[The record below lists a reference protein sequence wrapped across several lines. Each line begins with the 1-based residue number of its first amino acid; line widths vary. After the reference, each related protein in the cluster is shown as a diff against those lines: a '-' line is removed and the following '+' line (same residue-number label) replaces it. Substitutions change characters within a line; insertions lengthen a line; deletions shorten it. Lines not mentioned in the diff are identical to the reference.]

1 MGSAH
6 DYPAQGVLSCHNLFD
21 ATMNLNPRRPT
32 PNTFGSSQVLLCR
45 DGLTVSTV
53 TLSAGRSFGSHAHQL
68 DQLCVVLQGQYEES
82 CEARRVSLYPGSVVW
97 RRAGKLHTNTVGAEE
112 VQAILADIEP
122 QRSRQRTLS
131 SIGPAAYFV
140 PGTFD
145 EIHRELLHET
155 HRSDPASHLA
165 MEALVC
171 LLAARVSRHGKVP
184 NAAMPEWLFQAMELI
199 RSQYSR
205 NLSLSEIAAASGVH
219 RVTLAV
225 AFRHYLGRSV
235 GTYITDLRVAHAR
248 RELQATHRPIAEIA
262 QEAGFYDE
270 SHMGRVFRRRFRV
283 APGALRSHPN

>member
-1 MGSAH
+1 
-6 DYPAQGVLSCHNLFD
+6 
-21 ATMNLNPRRPT
+21 MNLQHNPPRPT

-53 TLSAGRSFGSHAHQL
+53 TLRAGRRFASHAHQL
-68 DQLCVVLQGQYEES
+68 DQLCVVLQGHYEES
-82 CEARRVSLYPGSVVW
+82 CEASRVSLHPGSVVW

-112 VQAILADIEP
+112 VQAILVDIEP
-122 QRSRQRTLS
+122 QRSRQLTLS
-131 SIGPAAYFV
+131 SMGPAAYFV

-145 EIHRELLHET
+145 EIHLELLHET

-171 LLAARVSRHGKVP
+171 LLAARVIRHGKLP
-184 NAAMPEWLFQAMELI
+184 NAAVPEWLFQAMELI

-205 NLSLSEIAAASGVH
+205 SLSLSEIAAASGVH

-235 GTYITDLRVAHAR
+235 GTYITDLRVDHAR

-270 SHMGRVFRRRFRV
+270 SHMGRVFRRRFGV
-283 APGALRSHPN
+283 SPGALRSHPN

>member
-1 MGSAH
+1 
-6 DYPAQGVLSCHNLFD
+6 
-21 ATMNLNPRRPT
+21 MNLQHNPPRLT
-32 PNTFGSSQVLLCR
+32 PNTLGSSQVLLCR

-53 TLSAGRSFGSHAHQL
+53 RLSAGRRFASHLHQL
-68 DQLCVVLQGQYEES
+68 DQLCVVLQGHYEES
-82 CEARRVSLYPGSVVW
+82 CEASRVSLHPGSVVW
-97 RRAGKLHTNTVGAEE
+97 RRAGKQHTNTVGTEE

-122 QRSRQRTLS
+122 QRSRQLTLS
-131 SIGPAAYFV
+131 SMGPAAYFV

-155 HRSDPASHLA
+155 HHRSNPASHVA

-171 LLAARVSRHGKVP
+171 LLAARVSRHGQLP
-184 NAAMPEWLFQAMELI
+184 NAAMPEWLCQAMELI
-199 RSQYSR
+199 RSEYSR
-205 NLSLSEIAAASGVH
+205 SLSLSEIAAASGVH

-225 AFRHYLGRSV
+225 AFRHYVGRSV

-283 APGALRSHPN
+283 SPGAFRLHPH